1 MGFDFTPEEE
11 DGIAN
16 EFDALNQR
24 MSSTKATASF
34 DLAQNVTDFYGQHP
48 DANPYALLPA
58 AKAYTEGKM
67 SREQADSF
75 LRNITLR
82 EMQKAIQAGAPKKKN
97 WMDRN
102 VTDKLKTASRYTM
115 AGLNFVPQF
124 VQGGI
129 GQMFD
134 KNDSVAGWFISS
146 DLGTLIANDEV
157 AGEGFFIG
165 GRAAELQAERARR
178 YRGEIDGKAFTIGR
192 GVAHLVAQP
201 GSKEYNI
208 VSGLLDAAAA
218 LATPSIPGGKATTAL
233 IKQAAGEGAALAG
246 LRSLAGLTDFES
258 AAINP
263 LKVAG
268 WLTSTSGRK
277 VVEKL
282 AGVNTIDEGLEIFPR
297 ADMTFLT
304 ELADADSPQ
313 KVNRLLRDTLG
324 LGDTTR
330 GVAARSID
338 DINISR
344 ADDIRRAAI
353 GQRSNKIARL
363 MSAMPGQHLVLV
375 GGSEREVAQTVKNV
389 KNYLKMIRVD
399 DATRTKLVDDFAR
412 ALVSNNG
419 EIRGVVQ
426 QFDTLVRESFDK
438 LGIAKAVQDD
448 LLRSTAK
455 FKEIYDKDLY
465 GAISN
470 TGDAA
475 DYGGTFTAVVDG
487 NVVTVNQPL
496 ATAGVQSE
504 MLKHSMM
511 LPDPRRTRRLAS
523 NIGWIT
529 GTTGSKAL
537 ASPRAKLLSRE
548 IEELQG
554 LTADAN
560 GMFKVGSDLLTERKL
575 KSLINTKTAE
585 LTDLTASAGNLRLP
599 FAAVEW
605 MQNEIWRPFTL
616 MTGGYVLRNMTDSLM
631 RQSFA
636 PGIKTGVFHP
646 IELIQTA
653 IYKKYRGDILGE
665 LFEKTPE
672 ELIRSGH
679 QEMAEAVAGS
689 LRERIDPLTRHSR
702 EYTTSTWRR
711 VRRGDGI
718 QEFSK
723 AVASEIALLHQDE
736 FARLYAQGKT
746 FDDVVDFV
754 TNDPNGKKYLQNLQ
768 NRWNNRTLVDSA
780 TGQKTVGSVQ
790 FIDQS
795 GAVNRAN
802 LEQFF
807 NKYIAPRVDAATGG
821 DARLLDTIGN
831 AAYTDGAGELVDSF
845 RFAKGSNQVVGFE
858 DSFLKEINDIV
869 NDPNIILKD
878 TYKSKVTDYLDV
890 PGQKANRSE
899 LLARYDKMVDKF
911 FSELYPKREGFLNKS
926 PVFRKFYYAEVN
938 RLSPLLN
945 KGAADEIIFSLRET
959 AAKEGAQF
967 TEKWLGNYLGDADTA
982 QQIWEIST
990 GVRKTTG
997 TLSREQLDAYAKGFA
1012 LDETKKLFYSAAE
1025 KSNFADIHRVI
1036 SPFASAWAD
1045 VMKRWVGDISKNPE
1059 ILRRGGIAVQ
1069 GLKNADPDA
1078 DGKGF
1083 FFKDPQSGEYV
1094 FNYPFSSQLAPFMG
1108 AATGGVAGAIFGG
1121 AQGALVGGLV
1131 GGGAGA
1137 VAQTQ
1142 LNGVDAVLQAPAKTL
1157 NMGFNILP
1165 GIGPFAQVAANKIIP
1180 EKPQLDFVRKL
1191 LVPYGAPSVGLL
1203 TAPAWADKFFSAVI
1217 SDPENDRILGDLT
1230 MDTMKALSTTGQY
1243 DLTTAD
1249 GRDRLHKDAVGKARV
1264 LLVLRALGQ
1273 FTGPTRPSVEFK
1285 VDTKQGD
1292 VYANELSKVF
1302 RQYQSENYDTAVQR
1316 FMDTFGDDVFLYMAG
1331 KTKSAVGGLDASTE
1345 FGRWERDNSSV
1356 VDKYPE
1362 VAGFFAPVGSNF
1374 DYQVYLRQI
1383 ETGKRDRINPD
1394 ELVMEAQSL
1403 VGKAAYRYLTR
1414 SVGPNP
1420 NDAQQALL
1428 REART
1433 ILQDQYPGFAQ
1444 APLDLKT
1451 FDRRILQ
1458 LQEAASDLD
1467 LADNK
1472 IAQATQAYFQLRDA
1486 ALAKAT
1492 ERGVVSLG
1500 AKTNS
1505 DLRGLLRQAGN
1516 ALSTQIPEF
1525 QRLWDRLLSQEVDL

>member
-11 DGIAN
+11 DGIVN
-16 EFDALNQR
+16 EFDALNKR
-24 MSSTKATASF
+24 MASTKATVSA
-34 DLAQNVTDFYGQHP
+34 DLAKNVSDFYQQHP

-58 AKAYTEGKM
+58 AKAFTEGKM
-67 SREQADSF
+67 TQDQANSF
-75 LRNITLR
+75 LRDITLR
-82 EMQKAIQAGAPKKKN
+82 EMQQAIKTGAPKKKD
-97 WMDRN
+97 WMERN

-124 VQGGI
+124 VQGGV
-129 GQMFD
+129 GQIFD
-134 KNDSVAGWFISS
+134 KNDSVAGWFIST
-146 DLGTLIANDEV
+146 DLGSLIANDEV

-165 GRAAELQAERARR
+165 GRAADLQAERARR

-201 GSKEYNI
+201 GTREYNI
-208 VSGLLDAAAA
+208 ISGLADAAVA
-218 LATPSIPGGKATTAL
+218 LAVPSVPGGKATTAAL
-233 IKQAAGEGAALAG
+233 KGLAGEGKAAIG
-246 LRSLAGLTDFES
+246 LRSLVGLTDFES

-263 LKVAG
+263 MKVAG
-268 WLTSTSGRK
+268 WLTSSSGRK

-282 AGVNTIDEGLEIFPR
+282 AGVKTIDEGLEIFPR
-297 ADMTFLT
+297 ADMKFLT
-304 ELADADSPQ
+304 ELAKADTTS
-313 KVNRLLRDTLG
+313 KVDRLLRDTLG
-324 LGDTTR
+324 LGDVTR

-344 ADDIRRAAI
+344 IDDIRRAAI
-353 GQRSNKIARL
+353 GQRSNKMARL

-375 GGSEREVAQTVKNV
+375 GGSDREIADTVKNV
-389 KNYLKMIRVD
+389 KNYLKMLRVND
-399 DATRTKLVDDFAR
+399 ETRIDMVDEFAR
-412 ALVSNNG
+412 ALVNNNG
-419 EIRGVVQ
+419 EIRGVVDQ
-426 QFDTLVRESFDK
+426 YEKLVRTAFDK
-438 LGIAKAVQDD
+438 LGVTKPVQDD

-465 GAISN
+465 GAVANS
-470 TGDAA
+470 GDAA
-475 DYGGTFTAVVDG
+475 DFGGTFTAVVDG

-496 ATAGVQSE
+496 ATAGLQSE

-511 LPDPRRTRRLAS
+511 LPDPRRTRRLVS
-523 NIGWIT
+523 KIGWIT

-537 ASPRAKLLSRE
+537 ASPRARLLSNE
-548 IEELQG
+548 IEKLGG

-560 GMFKVGSDLLTERKL
+560 GMYKVGNELLTERKL

-585 LTDLTASAGNLRLP
+585 LNDLTASAGNLRMPL
-599 FAAVEW
+599 AAIEW
-605 MQNEIWRPFTL
+605 AQNEIWRPFTL
-616 MTGGYVLRNMTDSLM
+616 MTGGYVLRNMTDSLL

-636 PGIKTGVFHP
+636 PGIKTGIFHP

-665 LFEKTPE
+665 LFDRTPE

-689 LRERIDPLTRHSR
+689 LRERVDPLTRHSR

-723 AVASEIALLHQDE
+723 AVASEVALLHQDD

-746 FDDVVDFV
+746 FDDILDYVV
-754 TNDPNGKKYLQNLQ
+754 NDPNGKKYLENLQ
-768 NRWNNRTLVDSA
+768 NRWKNRTLVDSQS
-780 TGQKTVGSVQ
+780 GQKTVGSVQ
-790 FIDQS
+790 FIDAQ
-795 GAVNRAN
+795 GNVNRAN

-807 NKYIAPRVDAATGG
+807 NKYIAPRVDAVTGR
-821 DARLLDTIGN
+821 DARLMDVIGN
-831 AAYTDGAGELVDSF
+831 AAYTDGAGELVDAF
-845 RFAKGSNQVVGFE
+845 RYAPGGQQVIGYE

-878 TYKSKVTDYLDV
+878 TYKSKVTDYLNV
-890 PGQKANRSE
+890 PGQKANRSQ

-911 FSELYPKREGFLNKS
+911 FSELYPKREAFLNKS

-938 RLSPLLN
+938 RLADMLN
-945 KGAADEIIFSLRET
+945 QGAADEIISSLRT
-959 AAKEGAQF
+959 VAGKEGAAF

-982 QQIWEIST
+982 QKLWEIST

-997 TLSREQLDAYAKGFA
+997 KLSREQLDAYAKGFA

-1036 SPFASAWAD
+1036 SPFASAWSD

-1059 ILRRGGIAVQ
+1059 ILRKGGVTVQ

-1078 DGKGF
+1078 DGRGF

-1094 FNYPFSSQLAPFMG
+1094 FNYPFSSELAPFMG
-1108 AATGGVAGAIFGG
+1108 ALTGVVGG
-1121 AQGALVGGLV
+1121 AFLGGAKGALIGGLA

-1137 VAQTQ
+1137 VAQTK
-1142 LNGVDAVLQAPAKTL
+1142 LDGVDAVLQAPAKTL
-1157 NMGFNILP
+1157 NMGFNVFP

-1180 EKPQLDFVRKL
+1180 EKPQLDWVRSK

-1203 TAPAWADKFFSAVI
+1203 TAPAWADKFFSAIVA
-1217 SDPENDRILGDLT
+1217 DPENDRILGDLT
-1230 MDTMKALSTTGQY
+1230 IDTMKALSTTGKY

-1249 GRDRLHKDAVGKARV
+1249 GRDQLHKDAVEKARV
-1264 LLVLRALGQ
+1264 LLLLRSLGQ
-1273 FTGPTRPSVEFK
+1273 FTGPTRPTVEFK

-1292 VYANELSKVF
+1292 VYANELAKIF
-1302 RQYQSENYDTAVQR
+1302 RQYQSENYDTAVSR
-1316 FMDTFGDDVFLYMAG
+1316 FMETFGDDVFLYMAG
-1331 KTKSAVGGLDASTE
+1331 KTKSAVGGLDASKE
-1345 FGRWERDNSSV
+1345 FGRWERDNSGV
-1356 VDKYPE
+1356 VSKYPE
-1362 VAGFFAPVGSNF
+1362 IAGFFAPVGSNF

-1383 ETGKRDRINPD
+1383 ETGKRTRISPD
-1394 ELVMEAQSL
+1394 DLVMEAQSL

-1433 ILQDQYPGFAQ
+1433 ILQDQFPGFAQ

-1458 LQEAASDLD
+1458 LQEAASDPD

-1472 IAQATQAYFQLRDA
+1472 IAQGTQAYLQLRDA
-1486 ALAKAT
+1486 ALAKAS
-1492 ERGVVSLG
+1492 ERGVVSLS
-1500 AKTNS
+1500 AKTNT
-1505 DLRGLLRQAGN
+1505 DLRGLLRQAGE
-1516 ALSTQIPEF
+1516 ALCKQIPEF